1 MLNNFHKEKYKGEGV
16 MKKAVISVI
25 MFFVLFALSDIIIAQ
40 TNNEYET
47 ALQYYYKGEYEEAI
61 RIFKDYAG
69 EKPDSSTY
77 YYIGYALYKTSK
89 YDEASKYFKMT
100 YLLDPMFSPKQNISF
115 QKYKKA
121 QKEIREPQGKKDSSK
136 IPSAAEKKE
145 KQIKVGKD
153 KSVKEEERSKV
164 MVLLT
169 LLYII
174 ASKKI

>member
-25 MFFVLFALSDIIIAQ
+25 MLFALFALSNTTTTLAK

-77 YYIGYALYKTSK
+77 YTALHK
-89 YDEASKYFKMT
+89 
-100 YLLDPMFSPKQNISF
+100 
-115 QKYKKA
+115 
-121 QKEIREPQGKKDSSK
+121 
-136 IPSAAEKKE
+136 
-145 KQIKVGKD
+145 
-153 KSVKEEERSKV
+153 
-164 MVLLT
+164 
-169 LLYII
+169 
-174 ASKKI
+174 

>member
-1 MLNNFHKEKYKGEGV
+1 

-25 MFFVLFALSDIIIAQ
+25 MFFVSFALSDIIIAQ

-69 EKPDSSTY
+69 ERPDSSTY
-77 YYIGYALYKTSK
+77 YYIGYALYKTRK

-115 QKYKKA
+115 QKYRKA
-121 QKEIREPQGKKDSSK
+121 QKEIREPQGKKDTSK

-145 KQIKVGKD
+145 KQIKVEKE

-174 ASKKI
+174 ASQKI